1 MWLEP
6 RSPSPAI
13 WWANPATT
21 WVERGWNL
29 VLRPPAIWWGLTRQ
43 RRGGTW
49 LANVVGTSFP
59 ALRRSGGLTRQ
70 RRGCNVVGERGWNL
84 VLRPPAIWWADPA
97 ATWWNVVGERGW
109 NLVLLPPAIGWA
121 GTAET

>member
-1 MWLEP
+1 MVGCPGNE
-6 RSPSPAI
+6 
-13 WWANPATT
+13 
-21 WVERGWNL
+21 
-29 VLRPPAIWWGLTRQ
+29 
-43 RRGGTW
+43 RGGTW

-59 ALRRSGGLTRQ
+59 GLRRSGGLTRQ

-109 NLVLLPPAIGWA
+109 NLVLRPPAIWWADPAATWWNVVGECGWNLFPFP
-121 GTAET
+121 GDLVG